1 MVYPFVLKNQNTKL
15 IILVGLIL
23 AAGIGFHFLPVRQ
36 WFA

>member
-23 AAGIGFHFLPVRQ
+23 AFGEDTGQPAN
-36 WFA
+36 